1 MKCTDTQVLWKRPR
15 WLRCAAL
22 VFTGWLLMTADDVP
36 LAVHAA
42 DKTNTAPESV
52 TCPAGSP
59 VSLEQNHWAPPR
71 YRETRFAY
79 TRIAFRAKATRADA
93 EPLTIVRYTID
104 PSLDW
109 VDNISYTRLE
119 RAEEGRGVGF
129 PRANYLIDGFSAQ
142 YGVPNTEVAA
152 WSDKLWRQMHPTAEV
167 RLGTHA
173 QPEKMAKTIATLK
186 AGKPLRI
193 VMLGDSIINDTS
205 LSPFDALLERRFPGA
220 RVEIINSVRG
230 GTGMSYYAMVAD
242 KTEELEI
249 AGVARVKSYV
259 LDFKPDLVIL
269 GGISNKETPEA
280 WKAFRE
286 VIRQVRA
293 GCEADI
299 LVQTRLFWYLDPR
312 NPFTHEVPADEKSY
326 RADLLKVAREEG
338 VAYLDMTGPY
348 LQYLKD
354 AGLPHTS
361 VMRDPYHANHRGQAV
376 AARIIDA
383 YFAALAKDAATQPAR

>member
-1 MKCTDTQVLWKRPR
+1 
-15 WLRCAAL
+15 
-22 VFTGWLLMTADDVP
+22 MTADDAP

-42 DKTNTAPESV
+42 DKTNVSPESV
-52 TCPAGSP
+52 SCPAGSP
-59 VSLEQNHWAPPR
+59 VSLEQNSWAPPR

-79 TRIAFRAKATRADA
+79 TRISFRSKATRADA

-104 PSLDW
+104 PAPGW
-109 VDNISYTRLE
+109 VDHISYTRLE
-119 RAEEGRGVGF
+119 RAEEGRGVSF

-142 YGVPNTEVAA
+142 YGVPKTEVAA

-167 RLGTHA
+167 KLGTHA
-173 QPEKMAKTIATLK
+173 HPEKVAKTVATLK

-220 RVEIINSVRG
+220 SVEIINSVRG
-230 GTGMSYYAMVAD
+230 GTGMNYYATVAD
-242 KTEELEI
+242 KTEGLEI

-269 GGISNKETPEA
+269 GGISSKETPEG

-286 VIRQVRA
+286 VIQQVRA

-299 LVQTRLFWYLDPR
+299 LVQTRLFWYLDSR

-354 AGLPHTS
+354 AGLPNTA
-361 VMRDPYHANHRGQAV
+361 VLRDPFHANHRGQAV

-383 YFAALAKDAATQPAR
+383 YFAALANDKAATQPAR